1 MMKTQNQFGV
11 CPGIYALLDFHYK
24 KQTPLGCIFNPTLE
38 VKHFLVPSVKDE
50 LPRS

>member
-24 KQTPLGCIFNPTLE
+24 RTNPFRLYIQPNTGS
-38 VKHFLVPSVKDE
+38 KAFDCSVKDE